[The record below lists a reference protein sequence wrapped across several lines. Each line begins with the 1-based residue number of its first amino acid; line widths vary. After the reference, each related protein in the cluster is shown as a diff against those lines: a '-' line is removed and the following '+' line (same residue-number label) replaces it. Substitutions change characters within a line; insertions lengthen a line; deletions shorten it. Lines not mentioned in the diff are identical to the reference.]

1 MELAASACRS
11 MQRLKSFQI
20 VHNVPPAVVMCRD
33 LAFRRFPI
41 IRFDR
46 MEPFLPVRIGF
57 SVFREPADSNVDYK
71 RKLGS
76 KAALD
81 FDVPGLDMVIEYGI
95 WWDWDIEHL
104 YELEAIWV
112 YLGRDG
118 RYLRVEASWHGG
130 YNDMMMGGDLR
141 FAEGRPVLYSQPGKH
156 AFAPTPLWFE
166 PKEKFTPQCA
176 KNAGSR
182 GLLVTPLFEGRI
194 TKDAE
199 ADQLAGRFLAAK
211 AFVPSFEFSKEWRAP
226 RAMFVPWRL
235 LEKWIPGRVE
245 ELISRLKE
253 SGAS

>member
-1 MELAASACRS
+1 MR
-11 MQRLKSFQI
+11 RLKSFQI
-20 VHNVPPAVVMCRD
+20 VCNVLLAAVMSRE
-33 LAFRRFPI
+33 LAFRHFPI

-76 KAALD
+76 RAPID
-81 FDVPGLDMVIEYGI
+81 FDIPRLDLVIEYGV

-112 YLGRDG
+112 YLNRDG

-130 YNDMMMGGDLR
+130 YNDMMIGGDLR
-141 FAEGRPVLYSQPGKH
+141 FLDGRPVLYSQPGKH

-166 PKEKFTPQCA
+166 PREKFMPQCS
-176 KNAGSR
+176 KNAGSQ

-194 TKDAE
+194 RKAGE
-199 ADQLAGRFLAAK
+199 ADELVRRYLASR

-226 RAMFVPWRL
+226 RAMFVPWGL
-235 LEKWIPGRVE
+235 LEEWIPRRVE